1 MDSQGSEITGD
12 TANPYTRPGV
22 RYYFLGMMTIT
33 YALNLFDRQLLSMLQ
48 ESIKADLGL
57 SDTQLGLLT
66 GTAFAFFYV
75 IAGVWIARWADRGN
89 RRTIISLAVGLWSLM
104 TALSGLAS
112 NYAQLFLARMGV
124 GLGEAGGSPPAHSM
138 ISDVFPPKQR
148 ATAMATYSV
157 GVNIG
162 IMLGFLLGG
171 ILNEYFGWRTAF
183 LVVGVPGVALAL
195 LIRMTIVEPT
205 RGWSENRTISSE
217 RIPIGRVMTL
227 LWQRRAFRHLAG
239 AAGLTALVGY
249 GTMNWSA
256 PYFIREFGLG
266 TAELGVWLA
275 MGSGVCG
282 GIGTFVA
289 GYACDRLSVR
299 DRRWNMWLPGIT
311 AVVSALCMV
320 FILTRG
326 NPYVALTANLLMG
339 ALITC
344 YIGPSIATLHG
355 IVDPRMRATVSAIF
369 YLILNVIG
377 LGIGPT
383 LIGGISDALAP
394 SLGAGSLRYAMLIV
408 IPAAALWS
416 AFHYAMAASWLLR
429 EQNSADEETAEIAQ

>member
-1 MDSQGSEITGD
+1 MQEQAPVAVTRTDNVYDS
-12 TANPYTRPGV
+12 PRV
-22 RYYFLGMMTIT
+22 RYYFLGVMTLT

-48 ESIKADLGL
+48 ESIKRELLL

-75 IAGVWIARWADRGN
+75 TAGVWIARWADRGN
-89 RRTIISLAVGLWSLM
+89 RRNIISIAVGLWSLM
-104 TALSGLAS
+104 TALSGLAA

-138 ISDVFPPKQR
+138 ISDVFPPEKR

-162 IMLGFLLGG
+162 IMAGFLFGG

-183 LVVGVPGVALAL
+183 LAVGIPGVLLAL
-195 LIRMTIVEPT
+195 LIRLTIKEPI
-205 RGWSENRTISSE
+205 RGWSENRAVSSE
-217 RIPIGRVMTL
+217 SIPLGTVFTE
-227 LWQRRAFRHLAG
+227 LWRQPAFRHISLAG
-239 AAGLTALVGY
+239 GLTALVGY

-256 PYFIREFGLG
+256 PFFIRQHGLG

-282 GIGTFVA
+282 GIGTFAA
-289 GYACDRLSVR
+289 GYFCDRLSTT

-311 AVVSALCMV
+311 AVISALCMV
-320 FILTRG
+320 FILTRES
-326 NPYVALTANLLMG
+326 PYVALTANLLMG

-344 YIGPSIATLHG
+344 YIGPTIATLHS
-355 IVDPRMRATVSAIF
+355 IVDPRMRAMVSALF
-369 YLILNVIG
+369 YLIINVIG

-383 LIGGISDALAP
+383 LIGGISDALTP
-394 SLGAGSLRYAMLIV
+394 SYGAEALKHAMVIV
-408 IPAAALWS
+408 IPAAAIWS
-416 AFHYAMAASWLLR
+416 ALHYVLAARHTDKRL
-429 EQNSADEETAEIAQ
+429 QADTAAV